1 MAGNRKPL
9 PRRHVV
15 LDGPLIVHGGAG
27 NEGDPDGR
35 RLSSAFEWYEKLGY
49 TVEATISK
57 KKLREFIE
65 GIYFSKEGGEWVRK
79 KKKPIVGAASLK
91 RLVAD
96 KKLTPFG
103 GDDDK
108 VMLDKCVD
116 TSKKAWIVTHDK
128 FDDKRDGDLVIKRQR
143 SKYPGLPWE
152 EIDEFTRG
160 TFNDDGRIISNQHW
174 RVDGKNFY
182 DHEMPRAPPSILYGK
197 YSEIDSLANNLTGLL
212 SKIDE
217 VIEGYDETNPEVKSS
232 MRTRVKKMQF
242 QASAF
247 IELIPKEELGEGEVS
262 ALNVQ
267 NLRILAKERGLSGYS
282 KMRKAELIRLILD
295 DIPRNKEI
303 SDLTTDNTELDKI
316 KRKRK
321 RKRNLKTVN
330 IEPSE
335 FFENL
340 FSKMKNPNQWTLFTI
355 PYAHMVAEKPEFHLK
370 SLGVKPVDFI
380 RLHADKIELSMREGH
395 PWVRR
400 K

>member
-9 PRRHVV
+9 PRKHVV

-27 NEGDPDGR
+27 GNQGEPDGR

-65 GIYFSKEGGEWVRK
+65 GIYFSKEGDEWVK
-79 KKKPIVGAASLK
+79 EQKKPIVGAASLK

-96 KKLTPFG
+96 NKLTPFG

-128 FDDKRDGDLVIKRQR
+128 FDDKTDGDLVIKRQR
-143 SKYPGLPWE
+143 SNYPSLPWR

-160 TFNDDGRIISNQHW
+160 TFNDGGRIISNQHW
-174 RVDGKNFY
+174 RVNGKNFY

-212 SKIDE
+212 SKIDG

-232 MRTRVKKMQF
+232 MRTIVKNMQF

-295 DIPRNKEI
+295 ETKIMDQRVNKITSKAEPI
-303 SDLTTDNTELDKI
+303 QKKKNSKKNSPHKELS
-316 KRKRK
+316 
-321 RKRNLKTVN
+321 
-330 IEPSE
+330 EPSKLKKKLQKDDNNEAAKAKMRDWAKKE
-335 FFENL
+335 FEAQ
-340 FSKMKNPNQWTLFTI
+340 KKN
-355 PYAHMVAEKPEFHLK
+355 
-370 SLGVKPVDFI
+370 
-380 RLHADKIELSMREGH
+380 
-395 PWVRR
+395 
-400 K
+400 

>member
-1 MAGNRKPL
+1 MAGTRKPL

-27 NEGDPDGR
+27 GEGQDGR

-65 GIYFSKEGGEWVRK
+65 GIYFSKEGDKWVRK
-79 KKKPIVGAASLK
+79 EKKPIVGAASLK

-96 KKLTPFG
+96 NKLAPFG

-128 FDDKRDGDLVIKRQR
+128 FDDRVEGDSVIKRQR
-143 SKYPGLPWE
+143 SKYPDLPWG

-160 TFNDDGRIISNQHW
+160 TFNKDGRIISNQHW

-197 YSEIDSLANNLTGLL
+197 YSEIDSLANNLTQLL
-212 SKIDE
+212 SKIDG
-217 VIEGYDETNPEVKSS
+217 VLEGYAESNLENKSS
-232 MRTRVKKMQF
+232 MRTRVQKMQI

-247 IELIPKEELGEGEVS
+247 IELIPKEELGEGDIS
-262 ALNVQ
+262 ALSVK

-282 KMRKAELIRLILD
+282 KMKKAELIRLILD
-295 DIPRNKEI
+295 DIPSNKEI
-303 SDLTTDNTELDKI
+303 SDLTIDNTELDKSKEDFI
-316 KRKRK
+316 RE
-321 RKRNLKTVN
+321 KTAN
-330 IEPSE
+330 IEPAE

-340 FSKMKNPNQWTLFTI
+340 FSKMENPNQWGAFTT
-355 PYAHMVAEKPEFHLK
+355 PYSLMIADKPEFHLK

-380 RLHADKIELSMREGH
+380 RLHADKIELSLRKGH